1 MIVGT
6 VNVVTLDGPSGA
18 GKGTVGVS
26 IAKRLSYNYLDSG
39 ALYRALAVAGE
50 RHNVDL
56 NDKKRLIKLAINLDI
71 SFQAE
76 TAQAETTQ
84 AETASGMTVFLE
96 GEDISGD
103 IALERTAAR
112 ASVLALHSE
121 VRTALTERQ
130 RLFAISPGLVA
141 DGRDMGTV
149 VFPDAVLK
157 LFLTA
162 TIETRAKR
170 RYKQLLLRGDNVS
183 LPAVWRQLQKRDQRD
198 SERSVSPLVPATD
211 AIKLDSTNMSVE
223 EVVDALMDMVV
234 ARGICE

>member
-1 MIVGT
+1 MIVST

-18 GKGTVGVS
+18 GKGTVGMS
-26 IAKRLSYNYLDSG
+26 IAKKLSYNYLDSG
-39 ALYRALAVAGE
+39 ALYRALAVAVE

-71 SFQAE
+71 SF
-76 TAQAETTQ
+76 Q